1 MPVPRSTVTELFSS
15 ELWLVGPVAAFLLAA
30 VLTFVVRHV
39 APRIGLV
46 DHPDGGRKAHRRPT
60 PLMGGVAVLAA
71 FIVVSGLSLLTVP
84 AGELSQQVTASWGW
98 LITSAVMFCAVGVVD
113 DRVGLRPRYKFLLQI
128 LSSLPFAVFGHP
140 VSMLNVLGH
149 SVELGVLA
157 VPFTVFWLVACSN
170 IVNLIDG
177 LDGLASM
184 VGSVSCI
191 TIAVLSTMH
200 GTPSVA
206 YMAVLFSACIMGF
219 LVHNW
224 PPAKIFLGDAG
235 SMTIGYAVGAFA
247 IDASVKTAAGFALA
261 IPVVLLAVP
270 IFDTAMAIVRRKLQ
284 GRGIG
289 DADRAHFHHRLQDR
303 GLTRTQTLLAMSA
316 LCVTMAGVAVF
327 SQVLRSDVVAV
338 AACLAI
344 LVAVV
349 ASRLFGHHETHLALR
364 HVEAFSEMLAD
375 SSRLLR
381 DRIQLVRVDA
391 AESPQERSF
400 GRRWDEMCEHVRQLG
415 GRNVAFELYDPSGE
429 QTLNSRDWSAD
440 EHLQDGVTWEIA
452 LSIPRDDGSEA
463 NIRAA
468 GTSPAAAPARRLAS
482 LLMFLEHFGRRWG
495 IETAEQPAASPLRIP
510 QPHVV
515 TPEMAAS
522 LATASSDSEVRRA
535 A

>member
-1 MPVPRSTVTELFSS
+1 MPVPRIAVTELFAS

-30 VLTFVVRHV
+30 VLTYVVRHV
-39 APRIGLV
+39 APAIGLV

-71 FIVVSGLSLLTVP
+71 FIIVSGLSLLAIRT
-84 AGELSQQVTASWGW
+84 GELSRQVTASWGW
-98 LITSAVMFCAVGVVD
+98 LITSAIMFCAVGVVD
-113 DRVGLRPRYKFLLQI
+113 DRFGLRPRYKFLLQI

-140 VSMLNVLGH
+140 VAMLNILGY
-149 SVELGVLA
+149 SFELGVFA
-157 VPFTVFWLVACSN
+157 IPFTVFWLVACSN

-184 VGSVSCI
+184 VGSVSCF
-191 TIAVLSTMH
+191 TIAVLSIMH

-261 IPVVLLAVP
+261 MPVVLLAVP

-316 LCVTMAGVAVF
+316 LCITMAAVAII
-327 SQVLRSDVVAV
+327 SQVLRSDMAAV

-381 DRIQLVRVDA
+381 DRIRLVRVDA

-415 GRNVAFELYDPSGE
+415 GRDVAFELYDPAGN
-429 QTLNSRDWSAD
+429 QTLNSRDWASD
-440 EHLQDGVTWEIA
+440 E
-452 LSIPRDDGSEA
+452 R
-463 NIRAA
+463 
-468 GTSPAAAPARRLAS
+468 
-482 LLMFLEHFGRRWG
+482 
-495 IETAEQPAASPLRIP
+495 
-510 QPHVV
+510 
-515 TPEMAAS
+515 
-522 LATASSDSEVRRA
+522 
-535 A
+535 